1 VSPHVECEKEAKQI
15 DRDIDVDLQGAVTE
29 QKKVVAERTDRA
41 VHSARM
47 LDEALRMKKGMDMRM
62 SGAYVLFERNVIKIN
77 IADIEEL
84 LRCSE
89 PDYSMRLAMFT
100 FGLMFDV
107 LPRMTWLEAGH
118 PEGRSTRSGRRS
130 STLTQLA
137 LQTTES
143 PSKLTSITN
152 SSAAGNSTGPRGNSH
167 ADLGSHGSTGTAATS
182 LYSLSSVVSERMS
195 EWWPQVREL
204 LTDTRLTL
212 TRIKNFPLDRVL
224 TAFMR
229 KHEFK
234 GPSFTQSVTDEGEIV
249 TTEIETVQVRQELH
263 VGLHWLRDEM
273 ARTLIHVFNETQVD
287 PRFDP
292 RIQRARPVDDS
303 DAVPDMLALLTAA
316 SSSDPKVQAEGRRR
330 ASSLG

>member
-1 VSPHVECEKEAKQI
+1 M
-15 DRDIDVDLQGAVTE
+15 E

-47 LDEALRMKKGMDMRM
+47 LDEALRTKKGMDMRM
-62 SGAYVLFERNVIKIN
+62 SGAYVLFERNVIKVN
-77 IADIEEL
+77 IADLEEL

-107 LPRMTWLEAGH
+107 LPRMTWLEAGY
-118 PEGRSTRSGRRS
+118 PEGRQSTRSGRRS

-143 PSKLTSITN
+143 SSN
-152 SSAAGNSTGPRGNSH
+152 SSSLANGAASAGSSTGPGGNAH
-167 ADLGSHGSTGTAATS
+167 AGLGHNKSTGPAATS
-182 LYSLSSVVSERMS
+182 LYNLTSVVSERMS

-229 KHEFK
+229 RLEFM
-234 GPSFTQSVTDEGEIV
+234 GPAFVQSVNDEGEIV
-249 TTEIETVQVRQELH
+249 TTETETMQVRQELH
-263 VGLHWLRDEM
+263 IGLHWLRDEL
-273 ARTLIHVFNETQVD
+273 ARTLIAVYNETQMD

-292 RIQRARPVDDS
+292 RVRRARPVDDS
-303 DAVPDMLALLTAA
+303 DAVPDMLALLTAV

-330 ASSLG
+330 ASSLGASG